1 MIEFEDG
8 TKLDAEDWF
17 RILAVIKQRA
27 KEGKAK
33 PVEIKQSNIT
43 VKVKGYDPKPDAK
56 GKLPNGPAYANFVE
70 SVYKDWKIRVW
81 RMQKENVYGCNYFKG
96 EDVRY
101 YEIPMGDVLDENGV
115 FRYIQSFIDE
125 I

>member
-1 MIEFEDG
+1 
-8 TKLDAEDWF
+8 
-17 RILAVIKQRA
+17 
-27 KEGKAK
+27 
-33 PVEIKQSNIT
+33 
-43 VKVKGYDPKPDAK
+43 
-56 GKLPNGPAYANFVE
+56 
-70 SVYKDWKIRVW
+70 
-81 RMQKENVYGCNYFKG
+81 MQKENVYGCNYFKG